1 MRKGEKSAKD
11 ISEQPLPGERLEGG
25 EGDGEETHDDVGHGQ
40 VEDEE
45 VGHRMHVSVPHND
58 DRHQKVPEKS
68 EAENDGVKKGE
79 TQLDRQSAEIN
90 FKNLVLGFRCLQCFE
105 EMLSLVLRI
114 DKGSI

>member
-1 MRKGEKSAKD
+1 LRKREKSAKD

-25 EGDGEETHDDVGHGQ
+25 EGDGEETHDDVWHGQ

-90 FKNLVLGFRCLQCFE
+90 LKKNWFKVIALWIADMFKE
-105 EMLSLVLRI
+105 
-114 DKGSI
+114 K